1 MKVTLTL
8 ILSLI
13 GVFASSHAL
22 TAAEKVYK
30 WTDEKGLIH
39 YSERP
44 PLGTQTEIVKPEIGH
59 SEPVNYGVP
68 SDDKAKDEGKVAK
81 KVDDE
86 KRALRDPER
95 CELARKNLDTLKT
108 YARIKIKGDDGEYR
122 FLTPDEQKQKADEAT
137 KIIEESCE

>member
-1 MKVTLTL
+1 MKTSL
-8 ILSLI
+8 ILFLSIAGLL
-13 GVFASSHAL
+13 ASSHAF
-22 TAAEKVYK
+22 TASEKVYK
-30 WTDEKGLIH
+30 WTDEKGLTH

-44 PLGTQTEIVKPEIGH
+44 PLGTQTEIVKPEIGR

-68 SDDKAKDEGKVAK
+68 SDEKAKEGTKLEK

-86 KRALRDPER
+86 KSALKDPAR
-95 CELARKNLDTLKT
+95 CDSARKNLDTLKT

-137 KIIEESCE
+137 KVIEESCE